1 MKVTAELCLTIV
13 AFVTTDSAPSKKVRV
28 MADWKNCLGWV
39 LGVSL
44 SVIASTSLAAQGNFP
59 FDGELLL
66 DANPMPG
73 SKRVPSMDIA
83 ANGAIVLEMWCNRI
97 EGQLVV
103 AADTITVMTGQ
114 ATERQCPPV
123 RANADADLLAAL
135 LDVTNW
141 RRQGDMVLLI
151 GRRTLR
157 FRVPTN

>member
-1 MKVTAELCLTIV
+1 MVVLRSCVCCLLGLSLFVIMSGGVV
-13 AFVTTDSAPSKKVRV
+13 AQT
-28 MADWKNCLGWV
+28 G
-39 LGVSL
+39 G
-44 SVIASTSLAAQGNFP
+44 FP

-66 DANPMPG
+66 DVNPMPG

-83 ANGAIVLEMWCNRI
+83 ADGAIVIELWCNRV

-103 AADTITVMTGQ
+103 AADTLTVLTGQ
-114 ATERQCPPV
+114 ATERQCTPG

-135 LDVTNW
+135 TDVTNW

-151 GRRTLR
+151 GKRTLR

>member
-1 MKVTAELCLTIV
+1 MIGRICRVGLAL
-13 AFVTTDSAPSKKVRV
+13 SALLS
-28 MADWKNCLGWV
+28 MAASV
-39 LGVSL
+39 GV
-44 SVIASTSLAAQGNFP
+44 AAQSGFP
-59 FDGELLL
+59 FENELLL
-66 DANPMPG
+66 DVNPMPG

-83 ANGAIVLEMWCNRI
+83 SNGAIVLEMWCNRI

>member
-1 MKVTAELCLTIV
+1 MIGRNWCLGLALSASLSIV
-13 AFVTTDSAPSKKVRV
+13 AS
-28 MADWKNCLGWV
+28 MG
-39 LGVSL
+39 
-44 SVIASTSLAAQGNFP
+44 LAAQGNFP
-59 FDGELLL
+59 FESELLL

-73 SKRVPSMDIA
+73 SKRVPSMDVA
-83 ANGAIVLEMWCNRI
+83 ANGSIVLEMWCNRI

-114 ATERQCPPV
+114 ASERQCTPV

-135 LDVTNW
+135 TEVTNW
-141 RRQGDMVLLI
+141 RRQGDVVLLI